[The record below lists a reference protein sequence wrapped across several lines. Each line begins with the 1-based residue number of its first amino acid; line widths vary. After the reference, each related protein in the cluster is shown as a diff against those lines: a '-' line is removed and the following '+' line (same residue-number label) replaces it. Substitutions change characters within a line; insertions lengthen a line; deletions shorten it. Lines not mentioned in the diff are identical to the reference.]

1 MELSQ
6 RLASNLKIL
15 ILIFGEIGLR
25 SMLPK
30 KGAPSLETGDHLLIF
45 IHTEFCPGWWVTRG
59 VLFPRPLRGGRGG
72 RGGGQNM
79 PRRRFRVGVKNLK
92 LTSDLNDTR

>member
-1 MELSQ
+1 MVSLMELSL

-15 ILIFGEIGLR
+15 ILIFGEIALR

-45 IHTEFCPGWWVTRG
+45 IHTEICPGWWVSRG
-59 VLFPRPLRGGRGG
+59 ISFPRPLRGGGGGG
-72 RGGGQNM
+72 RGGN
-79 PRRRFRVGVKNLK
+79 K
-92 LTSDLNDTR
+92 TSLEEGSEWESKT

>member
-45 IHTEFCPGWWVTRG
+45 IHTEFCPGWWVSRG
-59 VLFPRPLRGGRGG
+59 VLFPRPLRGDWR
-72 RGGGQNM
+72 GGQNI